1 MKELIEKIGYTFKN
15 KKLLN
20 QALTHKSFVKNKL
33 KSNERLEF
41 LGDAVLELVVTEYL
55 LNTYKNMDEGQL
67 SKIRAACVN
76 SKTLADISL
85 KFGVYK
91 YLNVGKSERK
101 DGIVF
106 NDSILEDTF
115 ESIVG
120 AIYIDGGMDEAR
132 KFILNNLK
140 QTIDMVV
147 NSKTIVDYK
156 TYLQEKTQKYFACL
170 PEYKIVKEEGEEH
183 NRVFY
188 CEVFINNKSYGIGSG
203 KSKKESEKDAAKQAV
218 KIIGFKDV

>member
-1 MKELIEKIGYTFKN
+1 MEELIEKIGYTFKN
-15 KKLLN
+15 KKLLD
-20 QALTHKSFVKNKL
+20 QALTHRSFVKNRL

-55 LNTYKNMDEGQL
+55 LNMYKNMNEGQL

-76 SKTLADISL
+76 SKTLADISR
-85 KFGVYK
+85 KFSIYK

-101 DGIVF
+101 EGIMF
-106 NDSILEDTF
+106 NDSILEDAF

-132 KFILNNLK
+132 KFILKSLE
-140 QTIDMVV
+140 QVADMVV
-147 NSKTIVDYK
+147 NSQIIVDYK

-170 PEYKIVKEEGEEH
+170 PEYKIVREEGEEH
-183 NRVFY
+183 KRVFY

-203 KSKKESEKDAAKQAV
+203 KSKKASEKHAAKQAI
-218 KIIGFKDV
+218 KIIGF